1 MNASK
6 PGYCPRRNHPPLKI
20 DALKKLVTKHQANAV
35 MLQEPCGYAPDDP
48 HTSQLPLSHMGRLQQ
63 ALDELNPGERVIR
76 HTVMPRDDSDE
87 TCYNQSL
94 TTTASGPGP
103 DATQREH

>member
-1 MNASK
+1 
-6 PGYCPRRNHPPLKI
+6 
-20 DALKKLVTKHQANAV
+20 
-35 MLQEPCGYAPDDP
+35 
-48 HTSQLPLSHMGRLQQ
+48 MGRLQQ

>member
-35 MLQEPCGYAPDDP
+35 MLQEACG
-48 HTSQLPLSHMGRLQQ
+48 
-63 ALDELNPGERVIR
+63 
-76 HTVMPRDDSDE
+76 
-87 TCYNQSL
+87 
-94 TTTASGPGP
+94 
-103 DATQREH
+103 